1 MERIQVTDEWL
12 YRYMPIA
19 AEAFIED
26 IEKEIDYKYEF
37 TVGFEKKMKRLFRW
51 ERHMG
56 LRSAAYKVGRKC
68 IHIAAVAM
76 VFVFLCLM
84 SIEAYRIIF
93 FDTIKTVWEDSFL
106 YRYIAD
112 NKGDEQPELHAP
124 AYIPEG
130 YVSAGENANELF
142 TEYLYVDGAGRQL
155 ICQQEMIVDGRL
167 VVYDSEYGEKTD
179 LSIKGYTAELY
190 RNDDGTIY
198 AYLELGS
205 SIYTIFAEEL
215 FVEDI
220 REIFLHWVWE
230 RGEKNKYFPFLCNKM
245 RYTKRY

>member
-12 YRYMPIA
+12 YRYMPMA
-19 AEAFIED
+19 AEAFLED

-37 TVGFEKKMKRLFRW
+37 TAGFEKKMKRLLRW
-51 ERHMG
+51 ERN
-56 LRSAAYKVGRKC
+56 RSIRNAVYKVGKKC
-68 IHIAAVAM
+68 LHIAAVAM
-76 VFVFLCLM
+76 VFVFLCSM
-84 SIEAYRIIF
+84 SIEAYRIVF

-112 NKGDEQPELHAP
+112 YKGDEQPEPHAP

-142 TEYLYVDGAGRQL
+142 IEYLYVDGAGRQL
-155 ICQQEMIVDGRL
+155 ICQQEMIVEGRL
-167 VVYDSEYGEKTD
+167 VVYDSEYGEKTA

-190 RNDDGTIY
+190 RNEDGTIY

-205 SIYTIFAEEL
+205 SIYTIFAEVL
-215 FVEDI
+215 SVEDI

-230 RGEKNKYFPFLCNKM
+230 
-245 RYTKRY
+245 